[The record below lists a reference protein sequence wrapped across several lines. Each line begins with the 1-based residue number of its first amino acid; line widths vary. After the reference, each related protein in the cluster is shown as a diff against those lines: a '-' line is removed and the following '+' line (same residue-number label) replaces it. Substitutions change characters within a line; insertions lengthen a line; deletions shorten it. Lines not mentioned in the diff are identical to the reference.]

1 MTIHGESFPWK
12 KKPKFIGPKLD
23 FEKELYDNYGLI
35 GPSINFDL
43 DDAVARRTEELLR
56 DMYEKTVSM
65 LKTHVAAL
73 SKTVKVSMVGF
84 SCRVFLFI
92 VILVH
97 CIARSMVSTVQVLLD
112 NKEISGDQ
120 IEFILNSY
128 PAETP
133 VKLILEEKD
142 PGSLPFFEVDGDRD
156 TALPKLIPVGEVAA
170 Q

>member
-1 MTIHGESFPWK
+1 
-12 KKPKFIGPKLD
+12 
-23 FEKELYDNYGLI
+23 
-35 GPSINFDL
+35 
-43 DDAVARRTEELLR
+43 
-56 DMYEKTVSM
+56 
-65 LKTHVAAL
+65 
-73 SKTVKVSMVGF
+73 
-84 SCRVFLFI
+84 
-92 VILVH
+92 
-97 CIARSMVSTVQVLLD
+97 MVSTVQVLLD